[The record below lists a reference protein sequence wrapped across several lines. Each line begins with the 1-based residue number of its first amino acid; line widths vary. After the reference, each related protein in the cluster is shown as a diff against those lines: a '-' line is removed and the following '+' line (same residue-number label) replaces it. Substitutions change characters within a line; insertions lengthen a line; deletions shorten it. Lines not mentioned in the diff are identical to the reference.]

1 MPKQREPVD
10 LIVAKKRK
18 HFTKKDIEE
27 RRAKEV
33 NVPFKNVVAPKY
45 LNKQQK
51 KEFYD
56 IAYKLLEIGV
66 MTELDEDA
74 LARYLLVKD
83 EFLVYSKSIRDLL
96 EVGEVGDAIVLG
108 NQKDKLFKQV
118 RAAAADLGLTI
129 TSRCK
134 LVIPQGNNDDVE
146 L

>member
-10 LIVAKKRK
+10 MVIAKGRK

-27 RRAKEV
+27 RRAKELD
-33 NVPFKNVVAPKY
+33 VPFKNVLAPKY
-45 LNKQQK
+45 LTKQQK

-83 EFLVYSKSIRDLL
+83 EYLIYSQCVMELL
-96 EVGEVGDAIVLG
+96 AKGNIVDASSFSNI
-108 NQKDKLFKQV
+108 KDKLFKQV
-118 RAAAADLGLTI
+118 RSAASDLGLTI

-134 LVIPQGNNDDVE
+134 LVVPKVNNDDVE

>member
-27 RRAKEV
+27 RREKELK
-33 NVPFKNVVAPKY
+33 VPFKNVLAPKY

-118 RAAAADLGLTI
+118 RAAASDLGLTI

>member
-33 NVPFKNVVAPKY
+33 NVPFKNIEAPKY
-45 LNKQQK
+45 LSKKQK

-74 LARYLLVKD
+74 LARYILVKD
-83 EFLVYSKSIRDLL
+83 EFLIYSECIRDLL
-96 EVGEVGDAIVLG
+96 AKGEIGDAIVLG
-108 NQKDKLFKQV
+108 NQKDKIFKQV
-118 RAAAADLGLTI
+118 RAAASDLGLTI